1 MEQLHEQTM
10 IVARLRE
17 HIKERTVRMER
28 VLDKEEEKEVQL
40 TKQVSMKLYRATG
53 EK

>member
-1 MEQLHEQTM
+1 M
-10 IVARLRE
+10 IVARLRD
-17 HIKERTVRMER
+17 HIKERAER
-28 VLDKEEEKEVQL
+28 VARVLNKEEEKEVQL